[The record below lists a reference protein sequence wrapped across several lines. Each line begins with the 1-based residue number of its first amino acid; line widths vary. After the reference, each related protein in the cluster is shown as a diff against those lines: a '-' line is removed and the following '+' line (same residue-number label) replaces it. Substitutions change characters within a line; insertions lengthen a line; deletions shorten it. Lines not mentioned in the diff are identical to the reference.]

1 MDSLKSLL
9 DQKKYDLVLTLTEGS
24 TSPNDLF
31 YRISAFIYLGKY
43 EDALYV
49 IQDNQSILETNL
61 VSLVSAHINLLCI
74 LGRFEQAYSVLDY
87 YNNLPYQS
95 QAVEELLKKMPQ
107 VIALEEKK
115 NTQVKYYDDEQV
127 EEMLQSQN
135 PEDVLLG
142 LDIVRKRD
150 VFTFLPFLE
159 KVMVNFP
166 KQSIRNYTLMLL
178 VQKEVDRSVKVNH
191 LGEIIEVN
199 PKLLTPPFTSVQFN
213 EVLRNFDREFKD
225 PTLSQTATQLFSEY
239 ALYLYPRDFKYSTN
253 ELTGIFYLLAKEYIN
268 DPVFELE
275 DYCDA
280 NGLDIFKI
288 SSAMKEIKEILA
300 DF

>member
-24 TSPNDLF
+24 KSPNDLF

-61 VSLVSAHINLLCI
+61 VSLISAHINLLCI
-74 LGRFEQAYSVLDY
+74 LGRFEQAYSTLDY

-95 QAVEELLKKMPQ
+95 QAVEEILRKMPQ

-115 NTQVKYYDDEQV
+115 NSQVKYYDDEQV
-127 EEMLQSQN
+127 EQMLSSN
-135 PEDVLLG
+135 ISEDVLLG

-150 VFTFLPFLE
+150 VLSFLPFLE
-159 KVMVNFP
+159 KVMLNFP

-178 VQKEVDRSVKVNH
+178 VQKEVDRNIKILH
-191 LGEIIEVN
+191 QGEIIEVN
-199 PKLLTPPFTSVQFN
+199 PKLLTAPFTSITFN
-213 EVLRNFDREFKD
+213 EVIRNFDREFKD

-239 ALYLYPRDFKYSTN
+239 SLYLYPRDYKYTAN
-253 ELTGIFYLLAKEYIN
+253 ELTGIFYLIAKEYIN

-275 DYCDA
+275 DYCDT
-280 NGLDIFKI
+280 NGLDIYKI
-288 SSAMKEIKEILA
+288 SSAIKEIKDIIE

>member
-1 MDSLKSLL
+1 MDSIKSLL

-24 TSPNDLF
+24 KTPNDLF

-49 IQDNQSILETNL
+49 IQDNQSILESNL

-95 QAVEELLKKMPQ
+95 QAVEEILKKMPQ

-115 NTQVKYYDDEQV
+115 NTQVRYYDDEQV
-127 EEMLQSQN
+127 EEMLLSQN
-135 PEDVLLG
+135 SEDVLLG

-150 VFTFLPFLE
+150 VLSFLPFLE
-159 KVMVNFP
+159 KVMISFP

-178 VQKEVDRSVKVNH
+178 VQKEVDRNIKILH
-191 LGEIIEVN
+191 QGEFIEVN
-199 PKLLTPPFTSVQFN
+199 PKLLNAPFTSIQFN
-213 EVLRNFDREFKD
+213 EVIRNFDREFKD
-225 PTLSQTATQLFSEY
+225 PTLAQTATQLFSEY
-239 ALYLYPRDFKYSTN
+239 SLYLYPRDYKYTPN
-253 ELTGIFYLLAKEYIN
+253 ELTGIFYIIAKEYVG

-280 NGLDIFKI
+280 NGLDIYKI
-288 SSAMKEIKEILA
+288 STALKEIKEIIE

>member
-24 TSPNDLF
+24 KSPNDLF

-61 VSLVSAHINLLCI
+61 VSLISAHINLLCI
-74 LGRFEQAYSVLDY
+74 LGRFEQAYSTLDY

-95 QAVEELLKKMPQ
+95 QAVEEILRKMPQ

-115 NTQVKYYDDEQV
+115 NSQVKYYDDEQV
-127 EEMLQSQN
+127 EQMLSSN
-135 PEDVLLG
+135 ISEDVLLG

-150 VFTFLPFLE
+150 ILSFLPFLE
-159 KVMVNFP
+159 KVMLNFP

-178 VQKEVDRSVKVNH
+178 VQKEVDRNIKILH
-191 LGEIIEVN
+191 QGEIIEVN
-199 PKLLTPPFTSVQFN
+199 PKLLTAPFTSITFN
-213 EVLRNFDREFKD
+213 EVIRNFDREFKD

-239 ALYLYPRDFKYSTN
+239 SLYLYPRDYKYTAN
-253 ELTGIFYLLAKEYIN
+253 ELTGIFYLIAKEYIN

-275 DYCDA
+275 DYCDT
-280 NGLDIFKI
+280 NGLDIYKI
-288 SSAMKEIKEILA
+288 SSAIKEIKDIIE